1 MIFSLASVPRIYT
14 GQELS
19 AQDLNNL
26 AQNTEILEQVVRGT
40 DRLFLS
46 NWKLA
51 PPAFSLINQARQSGD
66 SLTFIGSKRA
76 QLISEVD
83 VWEGSFVYR
92 EGMHTLRL
100 GFQSYPI
107 AEAGF
112 GNLRG
117 YQKFDNIKQDYNPNL
132 KDKTTADI
140 TNDTVGLFLMIRY
153 TDLPLN
159 QIVAKHPKYVRR
171 WAYSKIRAAASK
183 QPTNTAGDVR
193 PVYNMEDDVTYPEG
207 AAFPL
212 EVWNANPPVSAG
224 YHQYTLD
231 ITDFGFVPGEVV
243 NIKMKLATGDYKPVT
258 NIGRRFYFSMVY
270 ANLGHELMDTDWTT
284 VNTNSITSVNDFPRI
299 ANNQRAL
306 VDFFSKYDNPLRAS
320 LWDQVMVGTSYFP
333 VFSRYDYAVFN
344 NLADWGLNTWED
356 YLVLSFH
363 ASEARYYLPRQYDLK
378 NTISISYNVAV
389 NTFTAFSMQC
399 QLSKSAVSPTSIR
412 KETFWASNPT
422 VPSFVY
428 SFEGWPIKNR
438 QPIGGY
444 PHVVP
449 AGWTNYKDPHFE
461 PFQRATNN
469 IFARLGIVN
478 FMGTYSNTNP
488 RSNVTTT
495 VNTSILPEGLST
507 PAGYPNPREFL
518 YMAGQRPT
526 TQNSWHGFYFIR
538 PGFLGDGGVPY
549 YTALGGVLA
558 GKEQSMFRGPKGDP
572 EETTTAAYYVDNFD
586 FVLKAQAARGGSDPV
601 AADTMYYPVM
611 YEEYTGIKTH
621 EYYRY
626 EKHNTLYTDF
636 TVNLKESSYNW
647 DERGKSYTTSSGTFY
662 ENSQG
667 AIAFNKASYISTFRL
682 AEVARKDSGFVRA
695 PFGRFESFQL
705 VSQADLVDFA
715 KAINNKL
722 NEIYNYIQ
730 KDDIFK
736 YIPLFWNKPKSMLGR
751 SEKLTLGERS
761 QKTLFANMELGTVYF
776 SSVRNADYLI
786 VRGRGV
792 SIGWGG
798 FTRIYRDN
806 PTNALFPAPLEIS
819 YVNSQSLTGDDIET
833 VIVGFETLEGLAYG
847 ERYYIQGDV
856 YYAAE
861 TMGVP

>member
-26 AQNTEILEQVVRGT
+26 AQNTEILEQIVKGS

-51 PPAFSLINQARQSGD
+51 PPVFSLINQAKDSGN
-66 SLTFIGSKRA
+66 SLTYIGSKRA

-83 VWEGSFVYR
+83 VWEGAFVYR

-117 YQKFDNIKQDYNPNL
+117 YQKFDSIKDSYNPNL

-140 TNDTVGLFLMIRY
+140 TNNTVGLFLMVRY
-153 TDLPLN
+153 TDLPLQ
-159 QIVAKHPKYVRR
+159 QIIAKHPKFVRR
-171 WAYSKIRAAASK
+171 WAYSKIRADASK
-183 QPTNTAGDVR
+183 QPTNTVGDNR
-193 PVYNMEDDVTYPEG
+193 SVYDFETQLTYP
-207 AAFPL
+207 ADADYPL
-212 EVWNANPPVSAG
+212 ESWKPGPQSVGG
-224 YHQYTLD
+224 YHEYTLD
-231 ITDFGFVPGEVV
+231 ITDFGLTPGEVV

-270 ANLGHELMDTDWTT
+270 ANLGHELMDANWTAI
-284 VNTNSITSVNDFPRI
+284 NTNSITSVNDFPRI
-299 ANNQRAL
+299 ADNQRAL
-306 VDFFSKYDNPLRAS
+306 VEFFSKYDNPLRAS

-333 VFSRYDYAVFN
+333 IFSRYDYAVFN

-356 YLVLSFH
+356 YLVMDYNT
-363 ASEARYYLPRQYDLK
+363 SEARYYLPRRYDLK
-378 NTISISYNVAV
+378 NTVSISYNVAV

-399 QLSKSAVSPTSIR
+399 QLSDSAVPVHVIHKPIYSY
-412 KETFWASNPT
+412 SNPT
-422 VPSFVY
+422 VPAFVY
-428 SFEGWPIKNR
+428 SFADWPLKNR
-438 QPIGGY
+438 QPVGSY
-444 PHVVP
+444 PWVIP

-461 PFQRATNN
+461 EKQRATNS

-478 FMGTYSNTNP
+478 FMGSYSHTNFKTGD
-488 RSNVTTT
+488 VTT
-495 VNTSILPEGLST
+495 VNTPVLPEGLDT
-507 PAGYPNPREFL
+507 PNGYPNQREFL
-518 YMAGQRPT
+518 YMAGEQPT
-526 TQNSWHGFYFIR
+526 SQNAWHGFYFIR

-549 YTALGGVLA
+549 YTALGGVVA
-558 GKEQSMFRGPKGDP
+558 GKEQDMFRGPKGDP
-572 EETTTAAYYVDNFD
+572 EQTTTASYYVDNFD
-586 FVLKAQAARGGSDPV
+586 FVLKAQAAREGV
-601 AADTMYYPVM
+601 AANKRFYPVM

-621 EYYRY
+621 PTYFYTQ
-626 EKHNTLYTDF
+626 HNTLYTDF

-647 DERGKSYTTSSGTFY
+647 DGRGKFFETASGVFY
-662 ENSQG
+662 ENAQG
-667 AIAFNKASYISTFRL
+667 AVAFNKASYISTFRL
-682 AEVARKDSGFVRA
+682 AEVTRKDSGFVRT
-695 PFGRFESFQL
+695 PLERFESFQS
-705 VSQADLVDFA
+705 VSQSDLVDFA
-715 KAINNKL
+715 KTVNNKL
-722 NEIYNYIQ
+722 NEIYTYIRQ
-730 KDDIFK
+730 DDIFK

-751 SEKLTLGERS
+751 TEKLTLGERS
-761 QKTLFANMELGTVYF
+761 QKTLFANMEAGTVYF
-776 SSVRNADYLI
+776 SSVRGADYLI

-798 FTRIYRDN
+798 FTKIYRDN
-806 PTNALFPAPLEIS
+806 PTNVLFPAPLEIN
-819 YVNSQSLTGDDIET
+819 YVGSQSLTGDDIET